1 MVAIATGVS
10 CLETKDSHLV
20 LDRRCAVRLP
30 GLLGVVT
37 ILAFSSVV
45 AAPADAQSVRSELGP
60 QARATITIRASVKP
74 MFTVSPQSGDL
85 TVASNVSSGVRYSVV
100 VEPAL
105 AATQTSA
112 SARDGDSRGNASFQ
126 QLALAEG
133 AASRPGAGQDRLVL
147 IVPD

>member
-37 ILAFSSVV
+37 LAFSSAL

-100 VEPAL
+100 VEPPL

>member
-1 MVAIATGVS
+1 MAAIATGVS

-37 ILAFSSVV
+37 LAFSSAL
-45 AAPADAQSVRSELGP
+45 AAPADAQSVRSEMGP

-74 MFTVSPQSGDL
+74 MFTVSAQSGDL

-133 AASRPGAGQDRLVL
+133 ATSRPGAGQDRLVL